1 MIWYHNKDVSSWQ
14 RDKDVQRLSNFFD
27 DVIYVTYQSQA
38 AALVEGRSMD
48 SSPSYQPYHHTIA
61 TLRLLQALFAGIH
74 PEYRCVSITKSNV
87 AVDSSSCRNGR
98 HSHALGRQ

>member
-1 MIWYHNKDVSSWQ
+1 MIWSHNKDVSSWQ

-48 SSPSYQPYHHTIA
+48 SSAILPYGTIV

-74 PEYRCVSITKSNV
+74 PEYRCVSITKLNV